1 LASVNVMEEEQ
12 DSRHND
18 KRDSPRHRVM
28 QPGMIGFD
36 GSGLDCLVCNVSQS
50 GAAIEIKGNNLVPES
65 FNLTVDS
72 ERINKDCRVVWR
84 KYQRLGVAFV

>member
-1 LASVNVMEEEQ
+1 MENVLEEEQ
-12 DSRHND
+12 DSQRHND

-28 QPGMIGFD
+28 KPGMIGFD
-36 GSGLDCLVCNVSQS
+36 GAGLDCLVCNVSQS

>member
-1 LASVNVMEEEQ
+1 MEEER
-12 DSRHND
+12 DSQRHND

-28 QPGMIGFD
+28 KPGMIGFD
-36 GSGLDCLVCNVSQS
+36 GAGLDCLVCNVSQS
-50 GAAIEIKGNNLVPES
+50 GAAIEIRGNNSVPES
-65 FNLTVDS
+65 FNLTVES